1 MKPRRTQR
9 GVALIVFT
17 LLLVTG
23 SAYYLLTALN
33 KGRPALE
40 RAADDSG
47 RLGEIREALMGH
59 AVVNGCLPCPSTS
72 ATSGVAAASCTS
84 ATRAGFLPWQTL
96 GLGQLDAWQHRY
108 RYVVDPAF
116 ASGCSLT
123 LTSAGDMQVQARNA
137 GGALVPVATALPA
150 VILSHGPNGLGARTG
165 TGAAL
170 ANPPAS
176 HIDENANRTATTAF
190 VQRAPTADAA
200 APGGPFDD
208 LVAWVPLSEL
218 IARIDRATPGGL
230 PP

>member
-1 MKPRRTQR
+1 MSPRHRQR
-9 GVALIVFT
+9 GVALIVFA

-23 SAYYLLTALN
+23 SAYFLLSALN
-33 KGRPALE
+33 KGAPALA
-40 RAADDSG
+40 RAAGDSA

-59 AVVNGCLPCPSTS
+59 ALVNGCLPCPSPS
-72 ATSGVAAASCTS
+72 ATSGVAAPSCNA

-96 GLGQLDAWQHRY
+96 GLGRLDAWQHRY

-123 LTSAGDMQVQARNA
+123 LGSSGDMQVQTRDA
-137 GGALVPVATALPA
+137 GGALVPVATGLPA
-150 VILSHGPNGLGARTG
+150 VIISHGPNGLGARTEG
-165 TGAAL
+165 GSAL

-176 HIDENANRTATTAF
+176 HIDENSNRTATTAF

-200 APGGPFDD
+200 AAGGPFDD

-218 IARIDRATPGGL
+218 IGRIDRTTPGGL